1 MESIENASK
10 EELIES
16 IESLKQEN
24 DKVKDELMQKVRYL
38 ESEQLKSTSAIAS

>member
-24 DKVKDELMQKVRYL
+24 DKVKDELMQKVRH
-38 ESEQLKSTSAIAS
+38 LKANS